1 MTDGVF
7 TAGGV
12 AQTGRI
18 GIVIG
23 LVLLAIISYA
33 NLHREE
39 KRND

>member
-23 LVLLAIISYA
+23 LILLAVISFA
-33 NLHREE
+33 NIHREE
-39 KRND
+39 KTK